1 MIVVDTNVI
10 AYLHIPGQWTEH
22 ARSALLRDAAWAAP
36 VLWRSEL
43 RNILATYVRREE
55 LSLPEAIL
63 VQQTAEELM
72 ADREYTIPSADVL
85 EISAQGRC
93 SAYDGEFVTLA
104 RRLDLPFVTSDRR
117 LLQSFPRVAVPLEE
131 FAAGAS
137 GSINSTP

>member
-10 AYLHIPGQWTEH
+10 AYLHIPGQWTEQ
-22 ARSALLRDAAWAAP
+22 ARAALLRDAAWAAP

-43 RNILATYVRREE
+43 RNILAMYVRRQE
-55 LSLPEAIL
+55 LSLAEAIL
-63 VQQTAEELM
+63 VQETAEELM
-72 ADREYTIPSADVL
+72 AEREYTVTSADVL

-117 LLQSFPRVAVPLEE
+117 LLRSFPRVAVSLEA
-131 FAAGAS
+131 FAS
-137 GSINSTP
+137 LTR